1 MGFTSNFNYCMDNAR
16 YSSYRFAKILGVN
29 LQSVSN
35 WKNGTVVPHPKTR
48 QKIADHFGITL
59 ADLDGDELP
68 VLPEQGIKKAH
79 DPKTVGEDSKV
90 SKAINFVRCASP
102 DEINEIE
109 NFFAYLESKR
119 KNNETKS

>member
-68 VLPEQGIKKAH
+68 VLPEQDIKEAH
-79 DPKTVGEDSKV
+79 DPKTVGEDSQLAQFIAKF
-90 SKAINFVRCASP
+90 NRLSP
-102 DEINEIE
+102 QQ
-109 NFFAYLESKR
+109 
-119 KNNETKS
+119 KSAVLAVMEGYQPSQE

>member
-68 VLPEQGIKKAH
+68 VLPEQGIKKAP
-79 DPKTVGEDSKV
+79 DPKIEGEDSKV